1 MKTNTSATCI
11 AHTIFRVEGDL
22 LCSLSIYFSL
32 YLALILSYE
41 YQIYSIYSMDF
52 SNIFGLFLYDKPN
65 KSKLKDIFKCEEIVE
80 NESK

>member
-11 AHTIFRVEGDL
+11 AQTIFRVEGDL
-22 LCSLSIYFSL
+22 LCSLSGYFSL
-32 YLALILSYE
+32 YLALILSYKH
-41 YQIYSIYSMDF
+41 QFYSMDF
-52 SNIFGLFLYDKPN
+52 SNIFGLLLYDKPN